1 MKIVLLVVGLVL
13 VVFGLHWIGQGTG
26 TFTWPGNP
34 QMSGHMIWTYIGAGA
49 AVAGVAVIWFSRWRG
64 A

>member
-1 MKIVLLVVGLVL
+1 MKIVMLVVGLVL

-34 QMSGHMIWTYIGAGA
+34 EMSGHMIWTYIGGA
-49 AVAGVAVIWFSRWRG
+49 AAAAG
-64 A
+64 